1 MAAIQRS
8 DKSGNEGLQEM
19 TQATSDTMTLDDAL
33 GWIAEMFEEPK
44 SNITSQ
50 TSRSAIA
57 AWDSLGQL
65 ILMSALDQRYG
76 IRLSPTELSS
86 LSSVQDVLDILSK
99 NQRLR
104 RA

>member
-1 MAAIQRS
+1 
-8 DKSGNEGLQEM
+8 M
-19 TQATSDTMTLDDAL
+19 TQATSDPMTLDDAL

-44 SNITSQ
+44 VNITSR
-50 TSRSAIA
+50 TPRSAIA

-65 ILMSALDQRYG
+65 VLMSALDQRYG

-86 LSSVQDVLDILSK
+86 LSSVQDILNILSK

-104 RA
+104 RS

>member
-1 MAAIQRS
+1 MMA
-8 DKSGNEGLQEM
+8 G
-19 TQATSDTMTLDDAL
+19 TSETMTLDEAL

-44 SNITSQ
+44 SNITRQ

-86 LSSVQDVLDILSK
+86 LSSVQDILDILSK

-104 RA
+104 RV